1 MQLKKEDFNGV
12 YSTIFEHLGEDIT
25 RDLYNLFRGQQ
36 FNFPMKLYSKEYVL
50 RYLSENYDGNNI
62 RKLARNLDYSERWV
76 QVMISK
82 NKIGVKGEK

>member
-12 YSTIFEHLGEDIT
+12 YSTIFEHLGEDIA

-50 RYLSENYDGNNI
+50 RYLSENYNGNNI

-76 QVMISK
+76 QVIISK
-82 NKIGVKGEK
+82 NKIGVKGDK